1 MQTKKIFLASSEELR
16 ADRIAFELMIGQ
28 LNQEWVPRDTFF
40 HLVVWENFIDAMS
53 KEGLQQEYN
62 KAIQG
67 CDIFVLL
74 FFTKVGR
81 YTAEEFE
88 TAFGAFRAENKPL
101 IYTYFKD
108 DLVLTGD
115 IDESIVSLLEFKKKL
130 GALKHYYTRYRSAEE
145 LKWLFSRQLDKLY
158 GDTQGP
164 SLEITQATPQSQIDA
179 IALALVNRFFS
190 EVDARITVDTA
201 KLSNAVHRAGELAQH
216 TIFLLAQRVRKD
228 NWATNRSLME
238 RAIPVLQALIDVDP
252 HKHYYFGQLG
262 YALKDRMKPE
272 WQAAKVNFDR
282 AVELLGNGEGG
293 SRPLYNFNRA
303 ICSIQLD
310 ANFADGK
317 PSDAGVWRSAAVPIS
332 GRFLRIRTTSTFASG
347 CGSTVRHVWTDVKT
361 NAVDGASVGNLLAFR
376 TRDKK
381 VLHVTSAA
389 GQEGSLEKSQC
400 VARR

>member
-62 KAIQG
+62 KAIQD

-88 TAFGAFRAENKPL
+88 TAFGAFRTGNKPL

-108 DLVLTGD
+108 DLILTGD

-158 GDTQGP
+158 GDTQGL
-164 SLEITQATPQSQIDA
+164 SLEITEATPQSQIDT
-179 IALALVNRFFS
+179 IALALVNRFLS
-190 EVDARITVDTA
+190 EVDARTTVDTV
-201 KLSNAVHRAGELAQH
+201 KLSNAVQRASELARH
-216 TIFLLAQRVRKD
+216 TIFLLAQQVRK
-228 NWATNRSLME
+228 NSWATDKPLME
-238 RAIPVLQALIDVDP
+238 RAIPVLQALIAVDP

-262 YALKDRMKPE
+262 FALKDRIKPD
-272 WQAAKVNFDR
+272 WKAAKEQFDR
-282 AVELLGNGEGG
+282 AIDLLGDSEAGTW
-293 SRPLYNFNRA
+293 PFYDFNRA
-303 ICSIQLD
+303 ICLIKLD
-310 ANFADGK
+310 PNFVDGR
-317 PSDAGVWRSAAVPIS
+317 PSDAVSRKAIMQDLRTAQRGLGELS
-332 GRFLRIRTTSTFASG
+332 GILEQP
-347 CGSTVRHVWTDVKT
+347 W
-361 NAVDGASVGNLLAFR
+361 NVD
-376 TRDKK
+376 
-381 VLHVTSAA
+381 
-389 GQEGSLEKSQC
+389 
-400 VARR
+400 ARKWMELNRVSRLD

>member
-88 TAFGAFRAENKPL
+88 TAFGAFRAGNKPL

-158 GDTQGP
+158 GDTQGL
-164 SLEITQATPQSQIDA
+164 SMEITQATPQSQIDT
-179 IALALVNRFFS
+179 IALALVNRFLS
-190 EVDARITVDTA
+190 EVDARTTVDTA
-201 KLSNAVHRAGELAQH
+201 KLSNAVQRASELARH
-216 TIFLLAQRVRKD
+216 TIFLLAQQVRKN
-228 NWATNRSLME
+228 NWATDKSLME

-252 HKHYYFGQLG
+252 HKHYYFGQLA
-262 YALKDRMKPE
+262 YALKDRIKPD
-272 WQAAKVNFDR
+272 WHAAKAHFDR
-282 AVELLGNGEGG
+282 AIDLLGNSEAG
-293 SRPLYNFNRA
+293 SWPFYEFNRA
-303 ICSIQLD
+303 VCSINLD

-317 PSDAGVWRSAAVPIS
+317 PSDAASRKAIAQD
-332 GRFLRIRTTSTFASG
+332 LRT
-347 CGSTVRHVWTDVKT
+347 
-361 NAVDGASVGNLLAFR
+361 
-376 TRDKK
+376 
-381 VLHVTSAA
+381 
-389 GQEGSLEKSQC
+389 
-400 VARR
+400 ARRGLGDFGEMLEQPYNVDVRKWQQLNGAPRLD

>member
-16 ADRIAFELMIGQ
+16 EDRIAFELMIGQ

-88 TAFGAFRAENKPL
+88 TAFGAFRSGNKPL

-115 IDESIVSLLEFKKKL
+115 IDDSIVSLLDFKKKL
-130 GALKHYYTRYRSAEE
+130 STLKHYYTRYRSAEE

-158 GDTQGP
+158 GDTQGL
-164 SLEITQATPQSQIDA
+164 SLEITPTTPQSQIDT
-179 IALALVNRFFS
+179 IALALVNRFLS
-190 EVDARITVDTA
+190 EVDARTTVDTA
-201 KLSNAVHRAGELAQH
+201 KLSNAVQCASELTRH
-216 TIFLLAQRVRKD
+216 TIFLLAQQVRKA
-228 NWATNRSLME
+228 NWETDKLLME
-238 RAIPVLQALIDVDP
+238 RAIPVLQALTRADP

-262 YALKDRMKPE
+262 YALKDRVKPE
-272 WQAAKVNFDR
+272 WQAAKEHFDH
-282 AVELLGNGEGG
+282 AIDLLGESAAGTWPFYE
-293 SRPLYNFNRA
+293 FNRA
-303 ICSIQLD
+303 ICLIELDSNFAERKQSDTASRKAILQDLRTARRGLGGFDEILGQPYNLD
-310 ANFADGK
+310 ARKWLQLNN
-317 PSDAGVWRSAAVPIS
+317 V
-332 GRFLRIRTTSTFASG
+332 
-347 CGSTVRHVWTDVKT
+347 
-361 NAVDGASVGNLLAFR
+361 
-376 TRDKK
+376 TR
-381 VLHVTSAA
+381 
-389 GQEGSLEKSQC
+389 LE
-400 VARR
+400 